1 MLYIE
6 VTFTLTPWSET
17 AQDILTALAGDI
29 GFESFVEED
38 NLLKAY
44 IQQKFYDEEAIN
56 GIIADFPLPDITI
69 AYTAQEQEDKDW
81 NEEWEKNFFQP
92 IIIGDKCVI
101 HSSFHKDYPK
111 AQYDILID
119 PKMAFGTGHHE
130 TTSLMI
136 ESLLE
141 NNLKDKSVLDMGCGT
156 AILSIL
162 SSLLGAANVVGIDID
177 EWAYNNAIENI
188 EINKISNINLKLGG
202 AEILNEKMKFN
213 VVLANIN
220 KNILLNDIKKYVKT
234 LNEEGELYLSGFY
247 ESDLDDICNEC
258 ANYNLSYVSHK
269 QKKNWVA
276 AKFKYKK

>member
-1 MLYIE
+1 MKYIE
-6 VTFTLTPWSET
+6 VEFSFPSSEGFVKDVLS
-17 AQDILTALAGDI
+17 AQLADI
-29 GFESFVEED
+29 GFESFTESEQTLLGYIPQKLFSED
-38 NLLKAY
+38 TINNLLREFEFA
-44 IQQKFYDEEAIN
+44 QN
-56 GIIADFPLPDITI
+56 IAFSCT
-69 AYTAQEQEDKDW
+69 EMEDKDW

-162 SSLLGAANVVGIDID
+162 SSLLGAANIVGIDID

-202 AEILNEKMKFN
+202 AEILNEEMKFN
-213 VVLANIN
+213 VILANIN

-269 QKKNWVA
+269 RKKNWVA

>member
-1 MLYIE
+1 MKYIE
-6 VTFTLTPWSET
+6 VEFSFPSSEGFVKDVLS
-17 AQDILTALAGDI
+17 AQLADI
-29 GFESFVEED
+29 GFESFTESEQTLLGYIPQKLFSED
-38 NLLKAY
+38 TINNLLREFEFA
-44 IQQKFYDEEAIN
+44 QN
-56 GIIADFPLPDITI
+56 IAFSCT
-69 AYTAQEQEDKDW
+69 EMEDKNW

-111 AQYDILID
+111 ALYDILID

-202 AEILNEKMKFN
+202 AEILNEEMKFN

-220 KNILLNDIKKYVKT
+220 KNILLNDIKIYVKT
-234 LNEEGELYLSGFY
+234 LNEEGELYVSGFY
-247 ESDLDDICNEC
+247 ESD
-258 ANYNLSYVSHK
+258 
-269 QKKNWVA
+269 
-276 AKFKYKK
+276 

>member
-1 MLYIE
+1 MKYIE
-6 VTFTLTPWSET
+6 VKFSFPSSEGFVKDVLS
-17 AQDILTALAGDI
+17 AQLADI
-29 GFESFVEED
+29 GFESFTESEQTLLGYIPQKLFSED
-38 NLLKAY
+38 TINNLLREFEFA
-44 IQQKFYDEEAIN
+44 QN
-56 GIIADFPLPDITI
+56 IAFSCT
-69 AYTAQEQEDKDW
+69 EMEDKDW

-162 SSLLGAANVVGIDID
+162 SSL
-177 EWAYNNAIENI
+177 
-188 EINKISNINLKLGG
+188 
-202 AEILNEKMKFN
+202 
-213 VVLANIN
+213 
-220 KNILLNDIKKYVKT
+220 
-234 LNEEGELYLSGFY
+234 
-247 ESDLDDICNEC
+247 
-258 ANYNLSYVSHK
+258 
-269 QKKNWVA
+269 
-276 AKFKYKK
+276 